1 MERSC
6 RFVGVILHDGAK
18 ALVLRTKSK
27 ASMSGI
33 MDGLAAVVGTATSEV
48 LCGVYAAQFVAR
60 CKIGALWE
68 FPSRG
73 VGRESFEV
81 KGATTRSGKHTAWHS
96 RLLKW
101 NHLSLIFGSFETV
114 GELEAVDD
122 CVREVKSIVNEDGE
136 LSIVPEDRLHVPPR
150 WCAIEMQRH
159 DPAYEAAVE
168 IQYETRAFHDL

>member
-96 RLLKW
+96 VGVPFSIETLASELQRFFIGRAATPQME
-101 NHLSLIFGSFETV
+101 SSFFD
-114 GELEAVDD
+114 LRF
-122 CVREVKSIVNEDGE
+122 VRDG
-136 LSIVPEDRLHVPPR
+136 
-150 WCAIEMQRH
+150 W
-159 DPAYEAAVE
+159 
-168 IQYETRAFHDL
+168 